1 MICAVKGK
9 GGGEEGRAVK
19 GLTKLGSGKKE
30 ERERERERA
39 KGRRRFIGGGGDR
52 ARGRRIDFPKA
63 DACSLGRAGSKRA
76 LTFRCWT
83 LISKQSRNLL
93 L

>member
-30 ERERERERA
+30 ERERERESQRA
-39 KGRRRFIGGGGDR
+39 ATFYRRR
-52 ARGRRIDFPKA
+52 RRQ
-63 DACSLGRAGSKRA
+63 SKRA
-76 LTFRCWT
+76 PD
-83 LISKQSRNLL
+83 
-93 L
+93 

>member
-30 ERERERERA
+30 ERERERERESQRA
-39 KGRRRFIGGGGDR
+39 ATFYRRR
-52 ARGRRIDFPKA
+52 RRQ
-63 DACSLGRAGSKRA
+63 SKRA
-76 LTFRCWT
+76 PD
-83 LISKQSRNLL
+83 
-93 L
+93 

>member
-30 ERERERERA
+30 EREREREREP
-39 KGRRRFIGGGGDR
+39 KGGDV
-52 ARGRRIDFPKA
+52 
-63 DACSLGRAGSKRA
+63 L
-76 LTFRCWT
+76 
-83 LISKQSRNLL
+83 
-93 L
+93 

>member
-30 ERERERERA
+30 ERERERERERESQRA
-39 KGRRRFIGGGGDR
+39 ATFYRRR
-52 ARGRRIDFPKA
+52 RRQ
-63 DACSLGRAGSKRA
+63 SKRA
-76 LTFRCWT
+76 PD
-83 LISKQSRNLL
+83 
-93 L
+93 